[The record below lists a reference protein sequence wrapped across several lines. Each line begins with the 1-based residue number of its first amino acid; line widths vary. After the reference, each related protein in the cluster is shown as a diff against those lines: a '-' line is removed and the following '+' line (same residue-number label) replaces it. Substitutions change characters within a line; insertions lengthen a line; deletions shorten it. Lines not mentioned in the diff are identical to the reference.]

1 MTPEIDLNCKCS
13 FNLHNNDNDQD
24 NNNNM
29 WVNDHCVMR
38 SPIVEPGSL
47 GSAIKISALSR
58 EPGNPGLTVS
68 PMHHK
73 LRFMGDLDDVQFQ
86 PIY

>member
-1 MTPEIDLNCKCS
+1 
-13 FNLHNNDNDQD
+13 
-24 NNNNM
+24 M

-47 GSAIKISALSR
+47 GNAIKISALSR

-68 PMHHK
+68 YMHHK
-73 LRFMGDLDDVQFQ
+73 LRFMGDFDDVQFQ
-86 PIY
+86 PIYKILLMTQWYHWVLIIKQI

>member
-1 MTPEIDLNCKCS
+1 
-13 FNLHNNDNDQD
+13 
-24 NNNNM
+24 
-29 WVNDHCVMR
+29 MR